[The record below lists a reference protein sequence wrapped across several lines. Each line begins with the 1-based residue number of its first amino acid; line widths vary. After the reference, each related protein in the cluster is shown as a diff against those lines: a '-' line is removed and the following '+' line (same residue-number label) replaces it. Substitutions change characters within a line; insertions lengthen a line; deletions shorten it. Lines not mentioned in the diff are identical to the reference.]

1 MKSFDL
7 NLLTAL
13 DALLDTGS
21 VTAAAQRMH
30 LSTPA
35 MSHTLARI
43 RAAVGDP
50 LLVRAG
56 RKLVPTPRALELME
70 PVRKLLSDAQALL
83 EPLTAQDMSRVK
95 RQFVIRAP
103 DGMSVVYGA
112 ALSVAMQEVMPM
124 ASLKFLPESH
134 SDASALRE
142 GRIDMDIGSFS
153 GKDPETEWME
163 MLNQPLIGAVK
174 AGHPLLDGKLTAKR
188 FAAERH
194 VALMLRQQ
202 EASPVDEALAHAG
215 LSRFIALTV
224 PNAYGALVTVSRAP
238 LVTCV
243 PARIAEAMRPSLGL
257 TLFPLPFKLEREP
270 VVLAWHPRHSADPA
284 HTWLRGCFRR
294 VLDDPHWQLPQLGPV
309 ATDFVATPMGG
320 GWQKRTFQNRAA
332 NSAASSVR
340 SPSKKSKPPTRP

>member
-13 DALLDTGS
+13 DALLATGS
-21 VTAAAQRMH
+21 VTLAAQRMH

-43 RAAVGDP
+43 RELVGDP
-50 LLVRAG
+50 VLVRAG
-56 RKLVPTPRALELME
+56 RKLVPTPRALELVE
-70 PVRKLLSDAQALL
+70 PVRKLLADAHALL
-83 EPLTAQDMSRVK
+83 EPSTAQDLSRVN

-112 ALSVAMQEVMPM
+112 ALSVTMQEVMPL

-134 SDASALRE
+134 SDAAALRE
-142 GRIDMDIGSFS
+142 GRIDMDIGAFS
-153 GKDPETEWME
+153 GKDPETEWFDLMD
-163 MLNQPLIGAVK
+163 QPLIGAAK
-174 AGHPLLDGKLTAKR
+174 AGHPLLEGKLTAKR

-194 VALMLRQQ
+194 VALMLRQR
-202 EASPVDEALAHAG
+202 EVSPVDEALAKAG

-257 TLFPLPFKLEREP
+257 ALFALPFKVAREP

-284 HTWLRGCFRR
+284 HAWLRECFQR
-294 VLDDPHWQLPQLGPV
+294 VLDNPRWQLPQIGPA
-309 ATDFVATPMGG
+309 ATQP
-320 GWQKRTFQNRAA
+320 
-332 NSAASSVR
+332 
-340 SPSKKSKPPTRP
+340 